1 MEHKDDN
8 ILSRIK
14 AYQNDPEQKFIN
26 KNKSKKFQISDI
38 RKKLF
43 GDTNESTLR
52 KGS

>member
-1 MEHKDDN
+1 MEYKHND
-8 ILSRIK
+8 ILSRIRQ
-14 AYQNDPEQKFIN
+14 YQNDPEQKFIN
-26 KNKSKKFQISDI
+26 KNRSKKFQISDL